1 MCHRILSTIFLALAP
16 ILVFT
21 QTIYLNNASFE
32 GTPQD
37 ATVPAGWFPCELGT
51 TPDILPGYWG
61 VYQEASEGETYVGLI
76 TREDGTWES
85 IGQRLSSPLKA
96 KECYAFSIDV
106 AHSNTYASYN
116 KPLKIRIWGG
126 TQKCVKTQLLLE
138 TDFIKDTDWE
148 EYEVDFTAKQN
159 LNYILIEA
167 YYKDGDFSYR
177 GNVLIDNISPIK
189 KCVRAYLD

>member
-1 MCHRILSTIFLALAP
+1 MCYRILSSVCLIFAP

-51 TPDILPGYWG
+51 TPDILPGFWG
-61 VYQEASEGETYVGLI
+61 VYQEASEGETFVGLI
-76 TREDGTWES
+76 TREDGSWES
-85 IGQRLSSPLKA
+85 IGQRLSKPLKA
-96 KECYAFSIDV
+96 EGCYAFSIDV

-126 TQKCVKTQLLLE
+126 TQKCVKAQLLLE
-138 TDFIKDTDWE
+138 TDFIKDADWE
-148 EYEVDFTAKQN
+148 KYEVDFTARQD

-167 YYKDGDFSYR
+167 YYKEGGFSYR
-177 GNVLIDNISPIK
+177 GNALIDNISPIK